1 MQFRQNSV
9 KEFSNTLKR
18 VQSKRL
24 THRGNQI
31 LNELSKSPKKK
42 VQKSTERINANMN
55 DNYVQMES
63 KQGVE
68 NDLEINTAFSK
79 SYGPSKN
86 KFGVGYKAAL
96 HELKMQ

>member
-1 MQFRQNSV
+1 
-9 KEFSNTLKR
+9 
-18 VQSKRL
+18 
-24 THRGNQI
+24 
-31 LNELSKSPKKK
+31 
-42 VQKSTERINANMN
+42 
-55 DNYVQMES
+55 MES
-63 KQGVE
+63 KQGAG